1 MIKPY
6 LCDII
11 NNRKTHGEWRI
22 HLGDKIIEHQTQSE
36 WKIQLII
43 AINFNSSKD
52 SDETRAMHS
61 KSNNVEI
68 MIGSKTNEIIEELCK
83 SLLQRYQEGLEES
96 VRGSEFM
103 FDSVDALFY
112 DFNKIYIHQND

>member
-11 NNRKTHGEWRI
+11 NNHKTYGEWRI

-36 WKIQLII
+36 WKIQLITV
-43 AINFNSSKD
+43 INFNSSKD

-61 KSNNVEI
+61 KSNNVKI

-96 VRGSEFM
+96 VRGSKFM
-103 FDSVDALFY
+103 FDSADALILI
-112 DFNKIYIHQND
+112 K